1 LSIFEGF
8 KFRRRSTWVH
18 NLDPRVKLALSF
30 IFLASSVSTF
40 DPMELAFIMVIQ
52 LLFITSSKSLR
63 AWLRSLSQLSLFV
76 LIILISQIVF
86 GTGVISAILY
96 SCRFVIITSTVSWFF
111 LTTSPDDLGR
121 SLEAIGIPR
130 DFSFAFTMSIR
141 FIPVIAEEFNSIFDA
156 QRSRGLELDV
166 KGFRRRV
173 MNFLPILI
181 PVFVETI
188 RRSYEIADSLETKA
202 YGAYPKRTRWK
213 RLELKPLDKALAIL
227 AVLYVLVVLSYR
239 LGLLAGLIRNT

>member
-1 LSIFEGF
+1 MSIFEGF

-18 NLDPRVKLALSF
+18 NLDPRVKLMLSL

-40 DPMELAFIMVIQ
+40 DPLELVVIMAVQ
-52 LLFITSSKSLR
+52 MFFITSSKSLR
-63 AWLRSLSQLSLFV
+63 AWLKSLSQLSLFV

-86 GTGVISAILY
+86 GTGLLSAILY
-96 SCRFVIITSTVSWFF
+96 ACRFVIITSTVSWFF

-121 SLEAIGIPR
+121 SLEAIGVPR

-141 FIPVIAEEFNSIFDA
+141 FIPAIAEEFNSIFDA

-166 KGFRRRV
+166 KGFRRRI

-213 RLELKPLDKALAIL
+213 RLALKPSDKMLMAL
-227 AVLYVLVVLSYR
+227 AVLYLFITLSYR
-239 LGLLAGLIRNT
+239 FNLFAYLYV

>member
-1 LSIFEGF
+1 MSIFDGF

-18 NLDPRVKLALSF
+18 DLDPRVKLALSL
-30 IFLASSVSTF
+30 IFLVSSVSTF
-40 DPMELAFIMVIQ
+40 DPVELAIIMIIQ
-52 LLFITSSKSLR
+52 LLFIVSSKSFR
-63 AWLRSLSQLSLFV
+63 AWLRSLSQLLFFV
-76 LIILISQIVF
+76 LIILISQIIF
-86 GTGVISAILY
+86 GSGILSAILY

-121 SLEAIGIPR
+121 SLEDIGVPR

-166 KGFRRRV
+166 KGFRKRV

-202 YGAYPKRTRWK
+202 YGAYPKRTKWK
-213 RLELKPLDKALAIL
+213 RLKLKMLDKAFIIL
-227 AVLYVLVVLSYR
+227 AALFLFFTVSYR
-239 LGLLAGLIRNT
+239 FGFLTWIF

>member
-1 LSIFEGF
+1 MSIFEGF

-18 NLDPRVKLALSF
+18 NLDPRVKLALSL
-30 IFLASSVSTF
+30 IFLACSVSTF
-40 DPMELAFIMVIQ
+40 DPTELAIIMIVQ
-52 LLFITSSKSLR
+52 LLFIVSSKSLR
-63 AWLRSLSQLSLFV
+63 AWLRSLSQLSFFV
-76 LIILISQIVF
+76 LIILISQILF
-86 GTGVISAILY
+86 GAGILSAILY

-121 SLEAIGIPR
+121 SLEAIGVPR

-166 KGFRRRV
+166 KGFRKRV
-173 MNFLPILI
+173 VNFLPILI

-213 RLELKPLDKALAIL
+213 RLKLKMLDKALIVL
-227 AVLYVLVVLSYR
+227 AVLFLFITLSYR
-239 LGLLAGLIRNT
+239 LGFLARLI